1 MLNTT
6 NLLRTGLKDYSLEC
20 VTAAANQMN
29 LTKMQAKA
37 IFTAKELKDNE
48 LNQAIATATLASS
61 QDKAARITKDL
72 GTAFQGLKSKI
83 KDTVT
88 SIWTFITASP
98 VGRIV
103 GIASAV
109 IAVTATIVT
118 INKKIE
124 EHRQKLKEAG
134 AAAREEN
141 KSLKSDLDSFSS
153 SANSALDSYTKLMNG
168 VDTSNHT
175 NLSLS
180 EEEYADFISA
190 SNELADLFPELVG
203 GLDKE
208 GNRIV
213 NLGNNAEDASAKIN
227 SLVEAYRNLV
237 AEETEGNL
245 STVFKGLYEDTR
257 ETSKELKDYT
267 SNLEFFDN
275 MNYFI
280 TDLKGI
286 ADEAGGKTF
295 SLSNTYLTG
304 LDSQELMKQVADI
317 VNSSLGTDL
326 EVEYNDLTKEWFLD
340 LTSLTEKN
348 YRKAVQALYL
358 NSDILKDKIVELMEP
373 AISEAREE
381 INKHYKQQL
390 TSIFTA
396 LSDDIDYIAL
406 NDTERQLANALI
418 SGLDYSECR
427 DEIKSKYKG
436 NITSFLNEEILD
448 ALYNA
453 TDEDKR
459 KINQAYA
466 NLLSIDPDASL
477 SVIIQTH

>member
-1 MLNTT
+1 MGLSKELQLELIDLYATDAANYTT
-6 NLLRTGLKDYSLEC
+6 VESLSALSASQATATATTSTLSTVFTGLK
-20 VTAAANQMN
+20 
-29 LTKMQAKA
+29 AKL
-37 IFTAKELKDNE
+37 KELKVAILEFLAANPFGWVVAGIG
-48 LNQAIATATLASS
+48 AIAATV
-61 QDKAARITKDL
+61 AA
-72 GTAFQGLKSKI
+72 
-83 KDTVT
+83 
-88 SIWTFITASP
+88 
-98 VGRIV
+98 
-103 GIASAV
+103 
-109 IAVTATIVT
+109 IVT

-134 AAAREEN
+134 AAAGEEL
-141 KSLKSDLDSFSS
+141 KSLQSDLDSFSS
-153 SANSALDSYTKLMNG
+153 SANSALESYTKLMNG

-213 NLGNNAEDASAKIN
+213 NLGDNAEDASAKIN

-245 STVFKGLYEDTR
+245 STVFNGLYEDTR

-267 SNLEFFDN
+267 RNLEFFDD

-280 TDLKGI
+280 TNLRGTI
-286 ADEAGGKTF
+286 DEASVKRF
-295 SLSNTYLTG
+295 SLSNTYMEG
-304 LDSQELMKQVADI
+304 LDSQAVMNEVADI
-317 VNSSLGTDL
+317 VNSSLGKNF
-326 EVEYNDLTKEWFLD
+326 EVEYNDLTKEWFLS
-340 LTSLTEKN
+340 LTSLEDDE
-348 YRKAVQALYL
+348 YQKAVESLYL

-418 SGLDYSECR
+418 SGLDYSEYR

>member
-1 MLNTT
+1 M
-6 NLLRTGLKDYSLEC
+6 
-20 VTAAANQMN
+20 
-29 LTKMQAKA
+29 
-37 IFTAKELKDNE
+37 
-48 LNQAIATATLASS
+48 
-61 QDKAARITKDL
+61 
-72 GTAFQGLKSKI
+72 KI

-88 SIWTFITASP
+88 SILTFITASP

-134 AAAREEN
+134 AAAREEI
-141 KSLKSDLDSFSS
+141 KSLQNDLDSFSS
-153 SANSALDSYTKLMNG
+153 SANSALDSYTKLMNC

-208 GNRIV
+208 GNRII
-213 NLGNNAEDASAKIN
+213 NLGDNAADASAKIN
-227 SLVEAYRNLV
+227 SLVKAYRNLI
-237 AEETEGNL
+237 AEKTEGNL

-295 SLSNTYLTG
+295 SLPNTYLTG
-304 LDSQELMKQVADI
+304 LDSQAVMNEVADI

-326 EVEYNDLTKEWFLD
+326 EVEYNDLTKEWFLS
-340 LTSLTEKN
+340 LTSLDDNE
-348 YRKAVQALYL
+348 YQKAVEALCL
-358 NSDILKDKIVELMEP
+358 NSHILKNKIVELMEP

-381 INKHYKQQL
+381 INRDYKQQL

-396 LSDDIDYIAL
+396 LSDDIDYTA
-406 NDTERQLANALI
+406 
-418 SGLDYSECR
+418 
-427 DEIKSKYKG
+427 
-436 NITSFLNEEILD
+436 
-448 ALYNA
+448 
-453 TDEDKR
+453 
-459 KINQAYA
+459 
-466 NLLSIDPDASL
+466 
-477 SVIIQTH
+477 